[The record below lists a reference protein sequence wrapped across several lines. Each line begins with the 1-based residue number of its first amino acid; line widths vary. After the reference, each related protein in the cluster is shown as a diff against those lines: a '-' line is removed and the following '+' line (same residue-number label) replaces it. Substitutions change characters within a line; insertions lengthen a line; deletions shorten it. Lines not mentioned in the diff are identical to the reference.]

1 MGQSVEFGQRRKVEG
16 RIALPLLDEFHQF
29 AEDAALQLQ
38 FGQRLAFADLQ
49 RSERAQPLP
58 VVNVPS
64 IQRRSSDGKK
74 KKKKKTNTE
83 TDGPVQQPD
92 PGLGYTHTHTHT
104 YDSIHH
110 NDNDKPFLFRSMSMV
125 E

>member
-74 KKKKKTNTE
+74 KKKKKPTPKRT
-83 TDGPVQQPD
+83 GPF
-92 PGLGYTHTHTHT
+92 
-104 YDSIHH
+104 
-110 NDNDKPFLFRSMSMV
+110 DNPTQG
-125 E
+125 